1 MKKLR
6 TDAAWAKLTKK
17 QSNQLKNWLF
27 DDKLGYAQAH
37 ERAKQEFGYGGS
49 VSSVRRFY
57 YRACEEQMEE
67 DLLEANETAE
77 HFAET
82 PVKDE
87 VLRKSAVR
95 MLVAVLQR
103 QLVLEPEKARE
114 WAWLARLAV
123 KCEDQEIWREGNRIQ
138 EDRNL
143 LREKAMEQQQ
153 ARWEYDQIKMA
164 RKMLPQLKELERAE
178 RRKKGERD
186 EQEYGVNKKMNEIRR
201 GVFGDFVM
209 KNPLPESAEHEAVM
223 REEKLQGKPF
233 PGSLYDDKTGAVME
247 APGSHEETKE
257 VESKEGD
264 STSQNV
270 TARPEPRPTGEGAF
284 DQGDATNASG
294 GRSDKAA

>member
-123 KCEDQEIWREGNRIQ
+123 MGESQEIQREANRI
-138 EDRNL
+138 EEERNR
-143 LREKAMEQQQ
+143 LREESLRLQTERWQYNQALEIRKRLPELNEVVREEKRANMTEFDHGKEINAIQRILFGAGQESHAECQEEKDAMEQAAEEYADAPYPVKMRKIEEAMWETRAALKAGAEQ
-153 ARWEYDQIKMA
+153 A
-164 RKMLPQLKELERAE
+164 ELEN
-178 RRKKGERD
+178 D
-186 EQEYGVNKKMNEIRR
+186 EEFE
-201 GVFGDFVM
+201 
-209 KNPLPESAEHEAVM
+209 
-223 REEKLQGKPF
+223 
-233 PGSLYDDKTGAVME
+233 
-247 APGSHEETKE
+247 
-257 VESKEGD
+257 EGD
-264 STSQNV
+264 QTE
-270 TARPEPRPTGEGAF
+270 PEEGF
-284 DQGDATNASG
+284 EKGT
-294 GRSDKAA
+294 